1 MLIKIKQEHNDHE
14 LTFAQNNNNNNN
26 NKKKPNLYCILG
38 IQKES
43 TKFFFEE
50 EHE

>member
-26 NKKKPNLYCILG
+26 NKKKNPTYIAY
-38 IQKES
+38 
-43 TKFFFEE
+43 
-50 EHE
+50 

>member
-26 NKKKPNLYCILG
+26 KKKKTQLILH
-38 IQKES
+38 IRNSKRIYQVL
-43 TKFFFEE
+43 F
-50 EHE
+50 